1 MALERFHPAIA
12 AWFKQALGP
21 PTQVQSQAWDALA
34 GAERRHLLVAAPT
47 GSGKTLAA
55 FLSAID
61 GLLRESLAL
70 DLPDECRVLYVSPLK
85 ALSNDVRKNLQH
97 PLLGIDEQLAGQLA
111 GGAGIRAA
119 VRTGDTPQA
128 DRQRMS
134 RQPPHILVTTPES
147 LYLLLTGESGR
158 RLLRP
163 VRTVIVDEIHSLVPN
178 KRGAHLAVSL
188 ERLAR
193 VTAQPFTRIG
203 LSATQKPIEE
213 VARYLVGNRRE
224 PCTIVDAG
232 HARAMDLAL
241 ELPPSPLATIMA
253 NEVFEEVYDRLAEL
267 IQTHR
272 TTLIFVNTRRLCER
286 AARHL
291 ADRLGEPAVTS
302 HHGSL
307 ARVQRLAA
315 EQRLKAGELRALV
328 ATASLELGIDV
339 GEVDLVCQLGSPRRI
354 ATFLQRVGRSGH
366 AVRATPKGRLFPL
379 STDELVESV
388 ALLNAVRAGELDA
401 LESLAPPLDVLAQQV
416 VAEVAAGDCTEDELY
431 ACVCAAWPFRT
442 VRREDFDAVV
452 RMLGRG
458 FITRRGRRGAHLH
471 HDAVGGVLRAR
482 RGARLYALTNGGTI
496 PDQFDYD
503 VMLLPEETRIG
514 TLGEDFAFESVPG
527 DVFQLG
533 NASYRVIRSVE
544 GKVYVEDAHGAP
556 PSIPFWFGEAPA
568 RSHELSQY
576 VGDLRAQVERWL
588 LGGSE
593 AAAVEQAAALWAL
606 DRAAA
611 QQLIDFLAGTHAA
624 LGALPVAKRL
634 VLERFFDDSGDMH
647 LVLHT
652 GLGARLNRAWG
663 LALRKRFCR
672 KFNFELQ
679 AAALEE
685 SLVLSLG
692 PTHSFALDEV
702 VRYVHPDEARRVLVQ
717 ALLDAPMFPARWR
730 WCATTALAIRRTSN
744 GRRVPAQVQRNEAED
759 LIALV
764 FPDQL
769 ACLENLSGP
778 RDVPDHPLVTQ
789 AVDDCLHEHMDI
801 TRLEGVLR
809 EVFDG
814 EFEIVTRDTAAPS
827 PMAQAVVAAR
837 PYAFLDD
844 APAEERRTRA
854 VSARPRGLGANAV
867 PPQLDATIVA
877 RVANERAPRLRDAE
891 EVHDALLVHAYLVP
905 SDGAAGES
913 PAHAARVEVWMGE
926 LMAAGRATCFTPP
939 GGHDL
944 WVAAERLGEF
954 QAVFSAGC
962 VAPSIEALS
971 LLDEEL
977 SDPGRALREIVRGRL
992 ELAGPVSAGELA
1004 EALGL
1009 TVEAIALPLL
1019 ALEGEGFVIR
1029 GHFPPAPGERW
1040 CERRALARMQREC
1053 TRAQRARV
1061 EPASPAQFMQFLMR
1075 WHGLAG
1081 VEGRGGTGVDG
1092 VAAVLTRLEGY
1103 AAPAGALEPRLL
1115 ADRVHAYQPELLD
1128 QLCAAGR
1135 YTWLRPPR
1143 SAGEALRRPVRH
1155 TAIALV
1161 ARKHLRAWRLFAATP
1176 EPLPTGD
1183 EEAAVVVRAVHA
1195 ALRCEGALFFDD
1207 LVDATELP
1215 AHKVH
1220 RALARLVAG
1229 GLASSD
1235 TFAGLRALLRPMARP
1250 NGERA
1255 ARAGRQGVSRQA
1267 SRTQR
1272 ALVDAGRWSLLRHP
1286 GGPTEAGGDRA
1297 DDVQAAARAREQR
1310 EQAVETV
1317 AWALLNR
1324 YGIISRCL
1332 LARERMAPPWR
1343 ELMRVYWRLE
1353 AAGQVHGGRFISAL
1367 SGEQFAL
1374 PEAATALREV
1384 CRSAATAGARVATA
1398 DPLNLHGIVLP
1409 GPRVPSRL
1417 GHEVPVIDSPPP
1429 PSPPSSADAADQVA
1443 EWVVITH

>member
-1 MALERFHPAIA
+1 MALERFHPAVA
-12 AWFKQALGP
+12 TWFERALGP
-21 PTQVQSQAWDALA
+21 PTQVQAQAWEALSC
-34 GAERRHLLVAAPT
+34 AERRHLLVAAPT

-61 GLLRESLAL
+61 ALLRESLAL
-70 DLPDECRVLYVSPLK
+70 GLPDECRVLYVSPLK

-97 PLLGIDEQLAGQLA
+97 PLTGIDEQLAAELA
-111 GGAGIRAA
+111 GGVGIRTA

-147 LYLLLTGESGR
+147 LYLLLTAEAGR

-193 VTAQPFTRIG
+193 ITAQPFTRIG
-203 LSATQKPIEE
+203 LSATQKPIDE
-213 VARYLVGNRRE
+213 VARYLVGDRDE

-232 HARAMDLAL
+232 HSRAMDLGL

-267 IQTHR
+267 IDAHR
-272 TTLIFVNTRRLCER
+272 TTLIFVNTRRLCEQ

-291 ADRLGEPAVTS
+291 ADRLGEEAVTS

-315 EQRLKAGELRALV
+315 EQRLKAGELKALV

-401 LESLAPPLDVLAQQV
+401 LEPLAPPLDVLAQQV

-431 ACVCAAWPFRT
+431 ACVRSAWPFRE

-458 FITRRGRRGAHLH
+458 FVTRRGRRGAHLH

-482 RGARLYALTNGGTI
+482 RGARLFALTNGGTI

-503 VMLLPEETRIG
+503 VMLLPEEIRIG

-544 GKVYVEDAHGAP
+544 GKVYVEDALGAP

-568 RSHELSQY
+568 RSAELSQY
-576 VGDLRAQVERWL
+576 VGELRAQVEQWL
-588 LGGSE
+588 LAGGE
-593 AAAVEQAAALWAL
+593 AAAVEQASASWAL
-606 DRAAA
+606 EPSPA
-611 QQLIDFLAGTHAA
+611 QQLIEFLAGTHAA
-624 LGALPVAKRL
+624 LGALPTPKRL

-692 PTHSFALDEV
+692 PTHSFGLDEV

-778 RDVPDHPLVTQ
+778 RDVPNHPLVTQ

-814 EFEIVTRDTAAPS
+814 EFEIVARDTPVPS

-854 VSARPRGLGANAV
+854 VSARPRGVGANAV

-877 RVANERAPRLRDAE
+877 RVASERAPRLRDAE
-891 EVHDALLVHAYLVP
+891 ELHDALLVHAYLTP
-905 SDGAAGES
+905 TDAAVRES
-913 PAHAARVEVWMGE
+913 PGHAMRIDHWLGE

-939 GGHDL
+939 RGRPL

-954 QAVFSAGC
+954 EAVFPEGRAEP
-962 VAPSIEALS
+962 AIDALP
-971 LLDEEL
+971 LLDDDLAEPE
-977 SDPGRALREIVRGRL
+977 RALREIVRGRL
-992 ELAGPVSAGELA
+992 ELAGPISAGELA
-1004 EALGL
+1004 ETLGL
-1009 TVEAIALPLL
+1009 TVEAIASPLL

-1029 GHFPPAPGERW
+1029 GHFPPEPGERW

-1053 TRAQRARV
+1053 SRAQRARV
-1061 EPASPAQFMQFLMR
+1061 EPASPAEFMRFLMG
-1075 WHGLAG
+1075 WHGL
-1081 VEGRGGTGVDG
+1081 TGVQGAGSVGASADG

-1115 ADRVHAYQPELLD
+1115 VDRVRAYQPELLD

-1143 SAGEALRRPVRH
+1143 AAGETPRRPVRH

-1161 ARKHLRAWRLFAATP
+1161 ARKHLRAWRLFAAEP
-1176 EPLPTGD
+1176 EALPTGD
-1183 EEAAVVVRAVHA
+1183 EEASVAVRAVHA

-1207 LVDATELP
+1207 LVEATELP
-1215 AHKVH
+1215 AYKVH
-1220 RALARLVAG
+1220 RSLARLVAG
-1229 GLASSD
+1229 GLVSSD
-1235 TFAGLRALLRPMARP
+1235 TFAGLRALLRPMTRPTEAR
-1250 NGERA
+1250 GR
-1255 ARAGRQGVSRQA
+1255 RQGVSRQA
-1267 SRTQR
+1267 GRTQR
-1272 ALVDAGRWSLLRHP
+1272 ALVEAGRWSLLRSP
-1286 GGPTEAGGDRA
+1286 ELAVEVSTQ
-1297 DDVQAAARAREQR
+1297 DVRAAARAREQR
-1310 EQAVETV
+1310 EEAVETV
-1317 AWALLNR
+1317 AWALLHR
-1324 YGIISRCL
+1324 YGVISRCL
-1332 LARERMAPPWR
+1332 LARERMVPSWR

-1353 AAGQVHGGRFISAL
+1353 AAGQVHGGRFVSAL

-1374 PEAATALREV
+1374 PEAATALREAR
-1384 CRSAATAGARVATA
+1384 RSAAVAGVRVATA
-1398 DPLNLHGIVLP
+1398 DPLNLHGVVLP
-1409 GPRVPSRL
+1409 GPRVPSRV
-1417 GHEVPVIDSPPP
+1417 GHEVSVIDAPPP
-1429 PSPPSSADAADQVA
+1429 DLPVVEAPAPTNDSALVA
-1443 EWVVITH
+1443 H

>member
-1 MALERFHPAIA
+1 MALERFHPAVA
-12 AWFKQALGP
+12 TWFEQALGA
-21 PTQVQSQAWDALA
+21 PTSVQAQAWEALA
-34 GAERRHLLVAAPT
+34 SADNRHLLVAAPT

-61 GLLRESLAL
+61 ALLRESLAL
-70 DLPDECRVLYVSPLK
+70 RLPDECRVLYVSPLK

-97 PLLGIDEQLAGQLA
+97 PLSGIDEQLIGQLA

-147 LYLLLTGESGR
+147 LYLLLTADAGR

-178 KRGAHLAVSL
+178 KRGAHLALSL

-193 VTAQPFTRIG
+193 ITARPFTRIG
-203 LSATQKPIEE
+203 LSATQKPIDE
-213 VARYLVGNRRE
+213 VARYLVGEREE

-232 HARAMDLAL
+232 HSRAMDLGL

-253 NEVFEEVYDRLAEL
+253 NEVFEEVYDRLATL
-267 IQTHR
+267 IEAHR

-291 ADRLGEPAVTS
+291 ADRLGEDAVTS

-315 EQRLKAGELRALV
+315 EQRLKAGQLRALV

-388 ALLNAVRAGELDA
+388 ALLNAVHDGVLDA
-401 LESLAPPLDVLAQQV
+401 LEVPAPPLDVLAQQV
-416 VAEVAAGDCTEDELY
+416 VAEVSAGECTEEELFQ
-431 ACVCAAWPFRT
+431 CARRAWPFRGLQ
-442 VRREDFDAVV
+442 RADFDAVV

-458 FITRRGRRGAHLH
+458 FVTRRGRRGAHLH

-482 RGARLYALTNGGTI
+482 RGARLFALTNGGTI

-503 VMLLPEETRIG
+503 VMLLPEEIRIG

-568 RSHELSQY
+568 RSRELSDH
-576 VGDLRAQVERWL
+576 VGDLRAQVEQWL
-588 LGGSE
+588 LQGGE
-593 AAAVEQAAALWAL
+593 RAAVEQAMACWQLE
-606 DRAAA
+606 RSSA
-611 QQLIDFLAGTHAA
+611 QQLIDFLAATHAA
-624 LGALPVAKRL
+624 LGALPTPRRL

-692 PTHSFALDEV
+692 PTHSFVLEEV

-730 WCATTALAIRRTSN
+730 WCATTALAIRRSSN
-744 GRRVPAQVQRNEAED
+744 GRRVPAQVQRNAAED

-778 RDVPDHPLVTQ
+778 REVPDHPLVTQ

-801 TRLEGVLR
+801 TRLEEVLGGV
-809 EVFDG
+809 FAG
-814 EFEIVTRDTAAPS
+814 EFEIVARDTSVPS

-854 VSARPRGLGANAV
+854 VSARPRGVGASAV
-867 PPQLDATIVA
+867 PPQLDAATVA
-877 RVANERAPRLRDAE
+877 RVAAERAPKPRDRE
-891 EVHDALLVHAYLVP
+891 ELHDALLVHACLAP
-905 SDGAAGES
+905 HDLAELSE
-913 PAHAARVEVWMGE
+913 PRVDQWLGE
-926 LMAAGRATCFTPP
+926 LTAQGRATRFTPP
-939 GGHDL
+939 GGHCL
-944 WVAAERLGEF
+944 GVAAERLAEF
-954 QAVFSAGC
+954 QAVFPQGEQS
-962 VAPSIEALS
+962 PPIEVLT
-971 LLDEEL
+971 L
-977 SDPGRALREIVRGRL
+977 SDEQVEAEQALREIVRGRL
-992 ELAGPVSAGELA
+992 ELAGPVAAGQLGA
-1004 EALGL
+1004 MLGL
-1009 TVEAIALPLL
+1009 AVEAINLPLL
-1019 ALEGEGFVIR
+1019 ALEGEGFAIR
-1029 GHFPPAPGERW
+1029 GHFPPEPGERW

-1061 EPASPAQFMQFLMR
+1061 EPASPAEFVQFLLR
-1075 WHGLAG
+1075 WHGLTGSSGPAAAAG
-1081 VEGRGGTGVDG
+1081 GADG
-1092 VAAVLTRLEGY
+1092 LAAVLGRLEGF

-1115 ADRVHAYQPELLD
+1115 ADRVHGYRPELLD

-1143 SAGEALRRPVRH
+1143 AAGETLRRPVRH

-1161 ARKHLRAWRLFAATP
+1161 ARNHLRAWRLFAAPP
-1176 EPLPTGD
+1176 EPLPSNDD
-1183 EEAAVVVRAVHA
+1183 ETSAAVLAVHA

-1207 LVDATELP
+1207 LVEAAELP
-1215 AHKVH
+1215 PHRVH

-1229 GLASSD
+1229 GLVSSD
-1235 TFAGLRALLRPMARP
+1235 TFAGLRALLRPMLRP
-1250 NGERA
+1250 TGRSER
-1255 ARAGRQGVSRQA
+1255 RPGRSGQA
-1267 SRTQR
+1267 DRTQR
-1272 ALVDAGRWSLLRHP
+1272 ALVNAGRWSLLRLP
-1286 GGPTEAGGDRA
+1286 ASGASNGD
-1297 DDVQAAARAREQR
+1297 DLQAAAREREQR
-1310 EQAVETV
+1310 EQAVEVV

-1324 YGIISRCL
+1324 YGVVSRCL
-1332 LARERMAPPWR
+1332 LARERMVPSWR
-1343 ELMRVYWRLE
+1343 ELMRVYWGLE
-1353 AAGQVHGGRFISAL
+1353 AAGQVLGGRFVSAL

-1384 CRSAATAGARVATA
+1384 RAAAPVAGIRVATA
-1398 DPLNLHGIVLP
+1398 DPLNLHGVLLP

-1417 GHEVPVIDSPPP
+1417 GHEVHVVQAMPTLL
-1429 PSPPSSADAADQVA
+1429 SAAEAAD
-1443 EWVVITH
+1443 EVVTELRSPSTTLPVFS